1 MKFEWF
7 ALELTLFVRHPYY
20 CSKVMDTGIQPHGIS
35 QKLRSVARKKSFQI
49 AAGGLL
55 LAGCVLALT
64 NPDREDY
71 LSFSS
76 EKLYRVVQQECS
88 ELEQDIRLGII
99 ALPTRDMCKSFIGGA
114 DFLGRGASKAVI
126 NLSTADRENYIFFS
140 LYKTQIAGRRF
151 TTLAVLGNFMIL
163 SSK

>member
-1 MKFEWF
+1 MN
-7 ALELTLFVRHPYY
+7 
-20 CSKVMDTGIQPHGIS
+20 TGNQPHGIS
-35 QKLRSVARKKSFQI
+35 QKLRSVARKKSFQLSV
-49 AAGGLL
+49 GGLL

-76 EKLYRVVQQECS
+76 ERLYRVVQQECR

-114 DFLGRGASKAVI
+114 DFFGRGASKAVI
-126 NLSTADRENYIFFS
+126 NFSTSERENYVFFS
-140 LYKTQIAGRRF
+140 LYKTQIVGRRF
-151 TTLAVLGNFMIL
+151 TTLAMLGNFFIL